1 MKKSILCLAALSALA
16 LTGCKSGVDIP
27 VSYTTLTGPVQ
38 YVKSTIAFEVPACED
53 YKTKLESENLLK
65 AKQLVQFVFP
75 EAKYLACK
83 DVNFKSMASFE
94 LPVAV
99 GVEAYKAKNDMAVS
113 FLQSQVF
120 VSMSKDALARAN
132 QVADKMIG
140 FDPKEF
146 EISLDFTNDADHAW
160 SVYVPSAIINGH
172 TKNPYYAHAES
183 VNMDKGIDARF
194 TLSNVASLQVSKGL
208 VAMAYMLNM
217 PAEQA
222 K

>member
-1 MKKSILCLAALSALA
+1 MKKSLLCLAALSALA

-27 VSYTTLTGPVQ
+27 VSYTALSGPAQ
-38 YVKSTIAFEVPACED
+38 SVKSTIAFEVPACED

-99 GVEAYKAKNDMAVS
+99 GVDANKAKNDMAVS
-113 FLQSQVF
+113 FIQSQVL
-120 VSMSKDALARAN
+120 VSMSKEALARAN

-140 FDPKEF
+140 FDPKDF
-146 EISLDFTNDADHAW
+146 EISLIFSNDAGHDW
-160 SVYVPSAIINGH
+160 SVFVPSAIIDGN
-172 TKNPYYAHAES
+172 TKHPIYAHADQ
-183 VNMDKGIDARF
+183 MTMPKDGLARI
-194 TLSNVASLQVSKGL
+194 TLSNVAALQVSKGAM
-208 VAMAYMLNM
+208 AMAYTLT
-217 PAEQA
+217 PKEQA